1 MKRAGFY
8 DGLWAGEWRDLPSHG
23 PLSYTRQ
30 RLMLREFGAMVRPGM
45 RLLDVGCGDGT
56 FIARLKERFPDL
68 DVAGIDFSAAAR
80 EGDSETLRAAM
91 TTGDVEK
98 LTDYYDEESF
108 DLVVSCEVLEH
119 VEDPAAVL
127 HGVNQVLKPGGIG
140 VFTVPLGMQHWSE
153 LDDAGQH
160 LRRFEPGEFDA
171 LCVDAGLKVENS
183 YGWGGPVARPYYAF
197 SQKVGSK
204 NLASSAKTVF
214 GKTAGYLLQLAF
226 RVDDYFPSDKG
237 FQLICRA
244 RKES

>member
-30 RLMLREFGAMVRPGM
+30 RLMLRELGALDHPDT

-56 FIARLKERFPDL
+56 FLYRLKQRFPAL
-68 DVAGIDFSAAAR
+68 EVAGIDFSVAAK
-80 EGDSETLRAAM
+80 EGAPESLRAALQV
-91 TTGDVEK
+91 GDVEK
-98 LTDYYDEESF
+98 LTEHYETSSF
-108 DLVVSCEVLEH
+108 DAVVSCEVLEH
-119 VEDPAAVL
+119 VEDPSAVL
-127 HGVNQVLKPGGIG
+127 SGITQVLKPGGVA

-160 LRRFEPGEFDA
+160 LRRFEPGEFEE
-171 LCVDAGLKVENS
+171 LVSDAGMVVNHS
-183 YGWGGPVARPYYAF
+183 YGWGGPVARPYYAM

-204 NLASSAKTVF
+204 NLAASAKTSF
-214 GKTAGYLLQLAF
+214 GKAAGYLLQAAF
-226 RVDDYFPSDKG
+226 RIDDFFPTDKG

-244 RKES
+244 ERAK